1 MSVSSAAGA
10 ESSARRAVEEVMRLL
25 LSTALIALAAS
36 LPVLAETQVETI
48 NENRLNLFFKLPEA
62 EAQALLPEPWS
73 VAPLPG
79 GPAAGA
85 NALMIMLDRISAVGP
100 DQKPLDPGEN
110 RLAVLVV
117 FGQDAAAGAGGP
129 VVVAGWSDAAAGAPG
144 AYGNYS
150 DADVTYV
157 RRIAAGEKTAV
168 EEEWSVSGEG
178 GARFEV
184 ALAYA
189 RNAPAFSTFDQKV
202 YSGSDPSFYRIY
214 RGDQGAIVVMS
225 GPLAIG
231 FADDVTIKA
240 EGDVLGALFD
250 EEAELVAVLH
260 LPWYRRDSFLP

>member
-1 MSVSSAAGA
+1 
-10 ESSARRAVEEVMRLL
+10 MRLL
-25 LSTALIALAAS
+25 LSTAFIALATS
-36 LPVLAETQVETI
+36 LPVLAETQVGTV
-48 NENRLNLFFKLPEA
+48 NENRLLLFFELPEA
-62 EAQALLPEPWS
+62 EAQALLPETWS
-73 VAPLPG
+73 LAPLPG

-85 NALMIMLDRISAVGP
+85 NALMVMIDGISAVGP

-117 FGQDAAAGAGGP
+117 FGQDAAAGEGGA
-129 VVVAGWSDAAAGAPG
+129 VVVSGWSDKAGAAPG
-144 AYGNYS
+144 PYGNFS
-150 DADVTYV
+150 DADVTFE
-157 RRIAAGEKTAV
+157 RTIAAGEKTEV

-231 FADDVTIKA
+231 SADDVTIKA
-240 EGDVLGALFD
+240 EGDVLGTLFD
-250 EEAELVAVLH
+250 EDAELVAVLH
-260 LPWYRRDSFLP
+260 LPWYRRDTFLP